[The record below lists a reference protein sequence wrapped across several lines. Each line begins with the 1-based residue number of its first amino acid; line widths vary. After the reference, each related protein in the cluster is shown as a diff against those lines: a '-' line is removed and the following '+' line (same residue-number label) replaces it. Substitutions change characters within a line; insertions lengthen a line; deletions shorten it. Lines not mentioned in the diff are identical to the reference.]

1 MPTPSKNCKRGIEAL
16 GTLTEVYPRTLCYNS
31 AYSQFCKKIVTMS
44 NPLDQVS
51 EYQEHIDQAIKWIWE
66 FIPGF
71 LSAMVL
77 LFIGLWVIRI
87 IKKLVAKF
95 FKTKDY
101 EPTLEKFS
109 ADLINWTLKIVL
121 FVLVITQVGVK
132 TTSLVAIIGAAGLA
146 IGLALQGSLAN
157 FAGGVLILLLKPFKV
172 GDFIKAQGQE
182 GTVKEISIFQTKLNT
197 FGNQLAVI
205 PNGKLS
211 NETIVNFTEEGIRK
225 EALTFGI
232 DYGDNVKLAKDIL
245 LTLVNEQE
253 QVLQEEGKAPMIV
266 LAELGDSSVN
276 LSLRYWAKNEDFWNL
291 RWLILEEGKERLEA
305 GGITIP
311 FPQRDVHIHKA
322 E

>member
-1 MPTPSKNCKRGIEAL
+1 
-16 GTLTEVYPRTLCYNS
+16 
-31 AYSQFCKKIVTMS
+31 MS

-51 EYQEHIDQAIKWIWE
+51 EYQEHIDQAIKWVWD
-66 FIPGF
+66 FLPGF
-71 LSAMVL
+71 LSAIVL

-95 FKTKDY
+95 FKRKDY
-101 EPTLEKFS
+101 DPTLEKFI

-157 FAGGVLILLLKPFKV
+157 FAGGVLILLLRPFKV

-197 FGNQLAVI
+197 FGNQLAII

-225 EALTFGI
+225 EAITFGI
-232 DYGDNVKLAKDIL
+232 DYGDDVKLAKNIL

-253 QVLQEEGKAPMIV
+253 QVIQEEGKAPMIV

-291 RWLILEEGKERLEA
+291 RWLVLEEGKERLEA
-305 GGITIP
+305 AGITIP
-311 FPQRDVHIHKA
+311 FPQRDVHIHKN
-322 E
+322 ES

>member
-1 MPTPSKNCKRGIEAL
+1 
-16 GTLTEVYPRTLCYNS
+16 
-31 AYSQFCKKIVTMS
+31 MS

-51 EYQEHIDQAIKWIWE
+51 EYQEHIDQAIKWIWD

-95 FKTKDY
+95 FKRKDY
-101 EPTLEKFS
+101 EPTLEKFI

-121 FVLVITQVGVK
+121 FVLVITQVGVQ

-157 FAGGVLILLLKPFKV
+157 FAGGVLILILRPFKV

-197 FGNQLAVI
+197 FGNQLAII

-225 EALTFGI
+225 EAITFGI
-232 DYGDNVKLAKDIL
+232 DYGDDVKLAKNIL

-253 QVLQEEGKAPMIV
+253 QVIQEEGKAPMIV

-291 RWLILEEGKERLEA
+291 RWLVLEEGKERLEA
-305 GGITIP
+305 AGITIP
-311 FPQRDVHIHKA
+311 FPQRDVHVHNA